1 MNLKAIP
8 YIVIAGFCFGS
19 SFVAS
24 RFGIGQF
31 TPLNYVGLRLTI
43 AGIGYFCIYL
53 FSKKTWP
60 TGRSLWHHGLI
71 LGLIGTAVPVSCF
84 TFTLLY
90 LSSGLAAIIAAAG
103 PALTIFLASFF
114 LADEHLT
121 LAKVGGIFL
130 ALGGAALLVILGE
143 TGLPDVSSGNLTGY
157 LLIFVALLCISFS
170 TIYIR
175 KFTQDENP
183 LDVTSIQVFIGA
195 SVLLPLSLIIDGFP
209 VAMVNWQGV
218 SALFYS
224 ALVGTLGAFLIYFY
238 SAQKFGA
245 TAAAVTNFIT
255 PAVSAIAGVI
265 VLGETITGGMIL
277 GILIIVVGIGLI
289 NLSTHKEDEMV
300 AAN

>member
-1 MNLKAIP
+1 MNPKAIP

-31 TPLNYVGLRLTI
+31 TPLNYVGLRLSI

-60 TGRSLWHHGLI
+60 SLWRHGLV

-90 LSSGLAAIIAAAG
+90 LSSGLAAIIGAAG

-114 LADEHLT
+114 LADERLT
-121 LAKVGGIFL
+121 LGKIGGILL
-130 ALGGAALLVILGE
+130 ALGGAAMLVLLGE
-143 TGLPDVSSGNLTGY
+143 TGLPNVTEGDLTGY
-157 LLIFVALLCISFS
+157 VLIFIALLCISFS

-183 LDVTSIQVFIGA
+183 MDVTSIQVFIGA
-195 SVLLPLSLIIDGFP
+195 SVLLPLSLLIDGFP
-209 VAMVNWQGV
+209 VALVDWQGV

-224 ALVGTLGAFLIYFY
+224 GLVGTLGAFLIYFY

-245 TAAAVTNFIT
+245 TAAAVTNYVT

-277 GILIIVVGIGLI
+277 GILIIVAGIGLI
-289 NLSTHKEDEMV
+289 NLSTHKEDEVV
-300 AAN
+300 AAD